1 MHLNHNLSGLEKKTL
16 TISIKINQF
25 FLQICILKWVL
36 SAWKAWWQ
44 LGGHQHHHEIGV
56 QLSLQIDEFEEML
69 WAPPVLSY
77 SGEDGDYDDGD
88 DDDDHGDDDAA
99 GDDDGGLVPL
109 LLTR

>member
-1 MHLNHNLSGLEKKTL
+1 MHLNHNLSGLKKKLL
-16 TISIKINQF
+16 TISIKITRF
-25 FLQICILKWVL
+25 FLQICISKFCLREK
-36 SAWKAWWQ
+36 

-88 DDDDHGDDDAA
+88 DDDDDHGDDDAA